1 MLVAGACASSVM
13 AQYCDGAVAQAV
25 QVKFT
30 DCGDVRDDAS
40 VYMDDNRGPLLAL
53 TKAPSGYWEADK
65 KISEPTGL
73 MLCSHTCS
81 GVSGCARSSKTV
93 AIDRGLRR
101 VCAAR
106 YEIRCTGQAWNLHV
120 DTEPGR
126 LIIYKRLRQTRDG
139 IAIQQQGANMT
150 PFQFCDLAYDEHV
163 ELQLQGIAVTI
174 PLKSISVGS
183 LVRGTTYVNHDELAR
198 AFQTARRTKKVLSA
212 EENDLLP
219 KLVTFKIDR

>member
-1 MLVAGACASSVM
+1 M
-13 AQYCDGAVAQAV
+13 AQYCDDAVAQAV
-25 QVKFT
+25 QVKFA
-30 DCGDVRDDAS
+30 DCGHVPDDVS
-40 VYMDDNRGPLLAL
+40 VYMDDKRGSLLAL

-65 KISEPTGL
+65 KVFEPTGL
-73 MLCSHTCS
+73 TLCSHTC
-81 GVSGCARSSKTV
+81 GPLWGCAGSSETV
-93 AIDRGLRR
+93 PIERGLRR

-106 YEIRCTGQAWNLHV
+106 YEIRCTEQVWNLHV

-139 IAIQQQGANMT
+139 LAIQQQGANMT

-183 LVRGTTYVNHDELAR
+183 LGRGTTYVNHDDLAR
-198 AFQTARRTKKVLSA
+198 QLQTARRTKKVLSA

-219 KLVTFKIDR
+219 NLVTFKIDR